1 MNIVERTLNNL
12 NEKPL
17 TPSQRRAR
25 GRIMKRLAPKIARK
39 KAIALKKKASPEK
52 ILKRAEKAAKEIIRN
67 KILKDKKYQDLEAGQ
82 KALVDKKVE
91 KKKAA
96 IKKIAKKILPKIK
109 KKEVERLKS
118 MKSKEESSKIHEVEQ
133 PTPKAAYDF
142 KDVHTIEIY
151 DEDK

>member
-1 MNIVERTLNNL
+1 MNIIEKTLTNL
-12 NEKPL
+12 SEKPL

-39 KAIALKKKASPEK
+39 KAIAMKKKASPEK

-82 KALVDKKVE
+82 KAVVDKKVE

-96 IKKIAKKILPKIK
+96 IKKIAKKILHKIK

-118 MKSKEESSKIHEVEQ
+118 MKTKNESSKIHEVEQ
-133 PTPKAAYDF
+133 PTPKAAYNF
-142 KDVHTIEIY
+142 KDIHTVEIY

>member
-1 MNIVERTLNNL
+1 MNIIEQSLSNL
-12 NEKPL
+12 SETPL

-52 ILKRAEKAAKEIIRN
+52 LAIRANKAAKEIVRN
-67 KILKDKKYQDLEAGQ
+67 KILKDKSYKDLEPAQ
-82 KALVDKKVE
+82 KVNIDKKVE

-96 IKKIAKKILPKIK
+96 IGKIAKKILPRIK
-109 KKEVERLKS
+109 KQEVERLQK
-118 MKSKEESSKIHEVEQ
+118 MNDKKESHNIDEVQE

-142 KDVHTIEIY
+142 KDIHTIEI
-151 DEDK
+151 KN